1 MNEYE
6 FRIRYFGVSGFL
18 EEETFTIEAEDRDEA
33 GYKVENY
40 AEVEADFNDFDRW
53 EIDLIKET
61 DNGTE

>member
-6 FRIRYFGVSGFL
+6 FRIRYYGVSGFL
-18 EEETFTIEAEDRDEA
+18 EEEPFTIEAENGDIARE
-33 GYKVENY
+33 KVENY
-40 AEVEADFNDFDRW
+40 AEVEADSNDFDRW